1 MGKGRN
7 SLIGAVQAHLRQ
19 GAGNVVPVRI
29 DDKPTNSAISQR
41 GANLYVSYPDG
52 QMIKETMV
60 TVVGSCATIM
70 AAGYDQTP
78 IKQQIATALNLST
91 INGIVILQCT
101 DQSWTLIPDGKKS

>member
-1 MGKGRN
+1 MGKGQN

-29 DDKPTNSAISQR
+29 DENSTNSAISQR
-41 GANLYVSYPDG
+41 GAKLYVSYPEG
-52 QMIKETMV
+52 QKIKETIIV
-60 TVVGSCATIM
+60 VVGSCATIM

-78 IKQQIATALNLST
+78 VKEQIAAQLGLSS

-101 DQSWTLIPDGKKS
+101 NPSQVVIPDGRKD